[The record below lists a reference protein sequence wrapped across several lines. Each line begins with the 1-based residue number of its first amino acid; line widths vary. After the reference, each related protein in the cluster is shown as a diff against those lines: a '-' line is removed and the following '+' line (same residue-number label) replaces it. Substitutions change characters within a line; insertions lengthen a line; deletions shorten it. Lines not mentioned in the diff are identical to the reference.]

1 MSDLLFELGSEELPA
16 RFVNPAAR
24 ELRERV
30 VEALDGARLFHGAAR
45 EYGTPRR
52 IAVLVEG
59 VAERQA
65 DLEREAVGPAAR
77 AAFDAAGQPTKAAEG
92 FARGQGVGVSAL
104 VRVQTPRG
112 EYVAVRV
119 REPGRPAAEVLP
131 GLLESAMR
139 KITFPKA
146 MRWGAVEVTWARP
159 LQWICAL
166 YGRTLLPVRYGD
178 VASGGA
184 TRGHRFLDPA
194 PVALDE
200 PASYAAR
207 LREAHVLAAFD
218 ERRARVLALAEEAA
232 AKTGGVLVRDDS
244 LLDQVANL
252 VEWPVA
258 IAGGFDP
265 GNLTLPRE
273 VLLSEM
279 NGHQRYFAV
288 AGVDGSLRPA
298 FVAVSATPVMDP
310 AVARHGYE
318 RVLRARLAD
327 ARFFFDEDRK
337 VPLES
342 RVEALGAVV
351 FQQKLGTSL
360 EKVERIGQIAGWLA
374 AAVKLPPEA
383 AATVQRAARLC
394 KADLTTGMVG
404 EFPEL
409 QGVMGREYA
418 RASGEPPEV
427 AAAIEE
433 HYLPRFFGDRLPA
446 FVAVSATPVKDPK
459 VSRHGYERVLRA
471 RLADARFFFDED
483 RKASLDSRVE
493 ALGRIVFQQKLGT
506 SLEKV
511 ERFSALAQWLCS
523 ALKLPAAEATTIAR
537 AARLCKADLTTGMVG
552 EFPELQGVM
561 GREYARASGET
572 EEVARAIEEHYLP
585 RFSGDRLPS
594 ADAGAL
600 VGIADR
606 IDTLAGLFGIGKP
619 PTGAAD
625 PFALRRACLG
635 VIHVTLARGYRY
647 SLSGALD
654 RALELVAS
662 KLTVPAAQA
671 KPQLLDFF
679 RRRLEALWTA
689 EAEGRGNRPDVFA
702 PDLVEA
708 VLSAGFDDLWA
719 ARRRLEAVAAIR
731 SSPDFLPLAS
741 AFKRAVNILEKS
753 SGKEPLGP
761 EGRGFLDQVDHDR
774 LAEEP
779 ERALYKAALVA
790 RQRSEQALGK
800 DDFAEALRAATAMKP
815 AIDLFFDKVLVMAD
829 DREVRANRLRLLAAV
844 REIFG
849 RVADLSKI
857 QAEAAK

>member
-1 MSDLLFELGSEELPA
+1 MSELRSGASASGLRPSVGGADLPRSDASASGLRPSVGGADLLRSDASASGLRPSVGGADLLLELGSEELPA
-16 RFVNPAAR
+16 RFVNPAADA
-24 ELRERV
+24 LREAV
-30 VEALDGARLFHGAAR
+30 VALLAEARLSHG
-45 EYGTPRR
+45 EVQSYGTPRR
-52 IAVLVEG
+52 LALLVKD
-59 VAERQA
+59 VAERQP
-65 DLEREAVGPAAR
+65 DLEKEVTGPPVK
-77 AAFDAAGQPTKAAEG
+77 AAFDADGKPRPAAEG
-92 FARGQGVGVSAL
+92 FARTHGLAL
-104 VRVQTPRG
+104 SQLTRLQTPKG
-112 EYVAVRV
+112 EYLAARV
-119 REPGRPAAEVLP
+119 RELGRPAGELLA
-131 GLLESAMR
+131 GLCEQAMA
-139 KITFPKA
+139 KVAFPKA
-146 MRWGAVEVTWARP
+146 MRWGSEEVTWARP

-166 YGRTLLPVRYGD
+166 YGATALKLRYGD
-178 VASGGA
+178 VESGGT
-184 TRGHRFLDPA
+184 TRGHRFLAPA
-194 PVALDE
+194 PFELGAPD
-200 PASYAAR
+200 AYAAR
-207 LREAHVLAAFD
+207 LLGAKVIASFSERRRQVEELAREAARSAGGRLVLDPA
-218 ERRARVLALAEEAA
+218 
-232 AKTGGVLVRDDS
+232 
-244 LLDQVANL
+244 LLDEVANL
-252 VEWPVA
+252 VEWPTAVL
-258 IAGGFDP
+258 GSFDP
-265 GNLTLPRE
+265 AHLALPRE
-273 VLLSEM
+273 VLVSEM
-279 NGHQRYFAV
+279 KGHQRYF
-288 AGVDGSLRPA
+288 S
-298 FVAVSATPVMDP
+298 
-310 AVARHGYE
+310 
-318 RVLRARLAD
+318 
-327 ARFFFDEDRK
+327 
-337 VPLES
+337 
-342 RVEALGAVV
+342 VEKEG
-351 FQQKLGTSL
+351 
-360 EKVERIGQIAGWLA
+360 
-374 AAVKLPPEA
+374 
-383 AATVQRAARLC
+383 
-394 KADLTTGMVG
+394 G
-404 EFPEL
+404 EL
-409 QGVMGREYA
+409 
-418 RASGEPPEV
+418 
-427 AAAIEE
+427 
-433 HYLPRFFGDRLPA
+433 LPA

-537 AARLCKADLTTGMVG
+537 AARLCKDDLTTGMVG